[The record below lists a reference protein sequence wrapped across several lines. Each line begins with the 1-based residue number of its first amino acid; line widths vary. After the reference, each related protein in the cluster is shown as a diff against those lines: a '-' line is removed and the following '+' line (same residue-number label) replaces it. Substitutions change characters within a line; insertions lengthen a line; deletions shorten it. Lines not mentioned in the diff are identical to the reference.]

1 MTMTNKVWT
10 LEEIIG
16 LLNHNPKAVDQGI
29 TRLSDNLQ
37 EITESWEDRSLIARF
52 DGYIQGL
59 DDRGK
64 PKWKGK
70 SLSNPHSK
78 IFIAQKHIDRP
89 ALEVGRD
96 LCIKYAQ
103 VLTDLANGRIFYR
116 RSLHLKTLKSG
127 AYKDTVELVAMRKDI
142 VLPEQK
148 QFPLDITHIGEPTS
162 EHYQMYAKDWPA
174 ARLEDPHSEDFFK
187 ETYFI
192 VKRREHFLD

>member
-1 MTMTNKVWT
+1 MTNKVWT
-10 LEEIIG
+10 QEEISD
-16 LLNHNPKAVDQGI
+16 LLNRNPKAVDQGI
-29 TRLSDNLQ
+29 IRLSGQLA
-37 EITESWEDRSLIARF
+37 EITESWEDRTLITMF
-52 DGYIQGL
+52 DRYIQGL
-59 DDRGK
+59 DGNGK

-89 ALEVGRD
+89 ALEVGRE
-96 LCIKYAQ
+96 LCIKYGQ
-103 VLTDLANGRIFYR
+103 ILTDLANGRIFYR

-127 AYKDTVELVAMRKDI
+127 AYKDTVSLVAMRKDI

>member
-1 MTMTNKVWT
+1 MTNKVWT
-10 LEEIIG
+10 LEAIIE
-16 LLNHNPKAVDQGI
+16 LLNRNPKAVEHGI
-29 TRLSDNLQ
+29 IRLEGELQ
-37 EITESWEDRSLIARF
+37 EITESEDRTLIIMFYR
-52 DGYIQGL
+52 YIEGL
-59 DDRGK
+59 DSKGL

-70 SLSNPHSK
+70 SLSDPHSK

-96 LCIKYAQ
+96 ICIKYGQ
-103 VLTDLANGRIFYR
+103 ILTDLANGRIFTR

-127 AYKDTVELVAMRKDI
+127 AYKDTVTIVAMRKDI

-162 EHYQMYAKDWPA
+162 EHYQMYAKDWDRDGLA
-174 ARLEDPHSEDFFK
+174 DPHPEDFFK